1 MIKEEVLPGSLSVIK
16 LSDNETDMLI
26 KYYSLKNPQ
35 LDSDFLWALMGDNW
49 LEWVDVLAGR
59 KIVVPSRESVL
70 KDIGNIKLYNYCK
83 NRDFTD
89 ESIDSATSI
98 FDKKRKISTRNLVKR
113 IGKTIDPNLFLDE

>member
-89 ESIDSATSI
+89 ESIVSATSI